1 MKTTLEQLELGAKS
15 AEQVQ
20 EELDFRIQ
28 LCYESMQRMC
38 RPTGIKAA
46 DISQDGMFGIF
57 KMCFAEDLKR
67 LGLEI

>member
-1 MKTTLEQLELGAKS
+1 MTTLLHQLELGTKS

-38 RPTGIKAA
+38 TPTGSTVA
-46 DISQDGMFGIF
+46 DIAQDGMFGIF
-57 KMCFAEDLKR
+57 KLCFLEDLVR
-67 LGLEI
+67 LGVEI